1 MSASP
6 SPAREPAAAL
16 ANGNGKC
23 GAERAQILV
32 FLDGQGITEGVS
44 GYGDTAHRQ
53 LTNAAGF
60 TIHLMK
66 PVDPPQ
72 LRDLLAGLVR
82 EKGTDGVS
90 GRDTIAP
97 P

>member
-1 MSASP
+1 MCNLQ
-6 SPAREPAAAL
+6 EKLEAATAVLIAL
-16 ANGNGKC
+16 
-23 GAERAQILV
+23 
-32 FLDGQGITEGVS
+32 S

-53 LTNAAGF
+53 QTEAAGF
-60 TIHLMK
+60 TVHLMK

-72 LRDLLAGLVR
+72 LRDLLAGLAR